1 MPYVKFTGHL
11 RRFFP
16 DLSEGMVSGRTAAE
30 VIGVLDERYP
40 GLAAYIIDEQGAL
53 RKHVNIFV
61 NDELIQDRRQLQD
74 PVSDDDQLFVFQAL
88 SGG

>member
-1 MPYVKFTGHL
+1 MMPYLKFTGHL

-16 DLSEGMVSGRTAAE
+16 DLSEGMVDGRTVAE

-61 NDELIQDRRQLQD
+61 NDELIQDRR
-74 PVSDDDQLFVFQAL
+74 
-88 SGG
+88 

>member
-1 MPYVKFTGHL
+1 MPYLKFTGHL

-16 DLSEGMVSGRTAAE
+16 DLSEGLVNSRTVAE

-40 GLAAYIIDEQGAL
+40 GLVACIIDEQGAL

-61 NDELIQDRRQLQD
+61 NDELIQDRR
-74 PVSDDDQLFVFQAL
+74 
-88 SGG
+88 